1 MTDTVKQLKKDCKKH
16 KVKGYSKCKNKKE
29 LIDFCHEK
37 IKQQHINKLM
47 MINKLSKI
55 QSKKYNPVALVFKQE
70 LFMTKINNFLCQ
82 ELEMKKCM
90 YDYRYIKKQKFLNRD
105 PIEFP
110 NDFIQNDNIFK
121 KKYLELCDFSK
132 KIYSVSSLKKINNNN
147 IIAMQIYVLSIN
159 NIYRD
164 RFDKSLFS
172 LNNIYSNY
180 EIIENMCKN
189 DKNAIIKIRGLFSV
203 ICKKFKE
210 TDNKLF
216 KLSKYVSKL

>member
-1 MTDTVKQLKKDCKKH
+1 
-16 KVKGYSKCKNKKE
+16 
-29 LIDFCHEK
+29 
-37 IKQQHINKLM
+37 
-47 MINKLSKI
+47 
-55 QSKKYNPVALVFKQE
+55 
-70 LFMTKINNFLCQ
+70 
-82 ELEMKKCM
+82 
-90 YDYRYIKKQKFLNRD
+90 
-105 PIEFP
+105 
-110 NDFIQNDNIFK
+110 
-121 KKYLELCDFSK
+121 
-132 KIYSVSSLKKINNNN
+132 
-147 IIAMQIYVLSIN
+147 MQIYVLSIN